1 MRIVKTAFFLL
12 LILAITLLA
21 ARFFLLNRLAAF
33 ALHKAGAYDITVHF
47 SDISFN
53 QAHVDVLAATF
64 KLPTGEI
71 LPVTLTGIS
80 LQYSLQQL
88 LTTGKCD
95 QVRIKEME
103 VHRTITPKKT
113 GTPLRL
119 PEKIVILKD
128 DLRSRLPLHA
138 LKIEQLKFYGDLPPQ
153 ITDKVIQVDTTI
165 KGTTIFATITLD
177 PAANTE
183 LTVNLHSPD
192 ADHYTTDI
200 IGRQHGAEIVQAR
213 LALQPDVWSGTVNLL
228 LNPVRDLVLQVAD
241 LSGLPEIDGRL
252 DGSFSMPFPLQN
264 NSTIQAEIS
273 LHDNN
278 EQHLHLLADGNPITQ
293 LLDLTLTGRTKEQEF
308 LNTTL
313 AVIQQRIKGS
323 CSIQAELLRSFLVPY
338 LKQPFPEISGTLAG
352 KLDIPLPGSED
363 TTFTATISAD
373 SPALP
378 GFSASTAQL
387 QATGEIDGQNIH
399 LTQGSQFYG
408 KALILGSTEVEDLIL
423 DLSGNFKRLKGRL
436 QLNFAEKQD
445 LQVKGL
451 TAGRLHIANLN
462 IQTDKPLQI
471 SYLKNNKSWTVD
483 ANTLRVAPLLIQ
495 DGVRKY
501 STGPL
506 TCRFQNLNTFS
517 PNLELTTEIATP
529 TAVLTNGNQEL
540 PLKDLNGTLQL
551 AENRISG
558 KLQLAPAIIPGR
570 VQAGFDHNLATA
582 AGSFTLRTDR
592 RFDLNGEGV
601 SLANLF
607 TPWQR
612 PYDLDSGKVSFKAA
626 GSWAPG
632 RDMQLSNF
640 VAVTGGSGFY
650 KQFLFKGLD
659 LRQDL
664 AVLPRLR
671 SKSEGSFSLQQ
682 LIGGIDIQNIHA
694 GLRFVPIETGPLPQI
709 LVNDFK
715 TSVFDGIITCPEI
728 LYDLN
733 QPDSHFVVNINKM
746 DLGTLLQLIKKDDL
760 HVNGRVS
767 GTIPVTVKG
776 KDISVDD
783 GLLYNEPPGGE
794 IRYTPANMNP
804 SGITGYAL
812 MAVEDFRYNS
822 LKTTARYAPD
832 GQLDLDISL
841 EGTSPKLDTNRPVHL
856 NIHAEQNLPALMQS
870 LRFSKGLT
878 DELDKRVKEHYK

>member
-1 MRIVKTAFFLL
+1 MRIVKTALL
-12 LILAITLLA
+12 LLLVLAITLFT
-21 ARFFLLNRLAAF
+21 ARFFLLDRLAAF

-47 SDISFN
+47 SDIGFT
-53 QAHVDVLAATF
+53 QAQVDVLAATF

-71 LPVTLTGIS
+71 LPVTLTGIL

-103 VHRTITPKKT
+103 IHRTGTPKQSR
-113 GTPLRL
+113 TPLRL

-128 DLRSRLPLHA
+128 DPRSRLPLHA
-138 LKIEQLKFYGDLPPQ
+138 LIIERLKFFGNLPPQ

-165 KGTTIFATITLD
+165 KGTTIVATITLN

-183 LTVNLHSPD
+183 LTVNLQSPD
-192 ADHYTTDI
+192 ADHYTADI
-200 IGRQHGAEIVQAR
+200 IGRQYGAEIVQAR

-228 LNPVRDLVLQVAD
+228 LSPVRDLLLQVAD
-241 LSGLPEIDGRL
+241 LPEFPKIEGTL
-252 DGSFSMPFPLQN
+252 DGNFSMPFPLQN

-273 LHDNN
+273 LHDNK
-278 EQHLHLLADGNPITQ
+278 EHRLHLLAGGNPIKQ
-293 LLDLTLTGRTKEQEF
+293 LLNLTLTGRTKEQEF

-323 CSIQAELLRSFLVPY
+323 YSLQAVLLRSFLAPY
-338 LKQPFPEISGTLAG
+338 LKQPFPEIKGALAG

-378 GFSASTAQL
+378 GFSASSAQV
-387 QATGEIDGQNIH
+387 QATGKIDGRNIH
-399 LTQGSQFYG
+399 LTQGSQFSG
-408 KALILGSTEVEDLIL
+408 KTLVMGNTRIDNLILG
-423 DLSGNFKRLKGRL
+423 LSGNFQWNKDSLHF
-436 QLNFAEKQD
+436 NFAEKQD

-462 IQTDKPLQI
+462 IQTEKPLQI
-471 SYLKNNKSWTVD
+471 SYLKNNNSWTVD
-483 ANTLRVAPLLIQ
+483 ANTLHIAPLLIQ
-495 DGVRKY
+495 DGARRF

-506 TCRFQNLNTFS
+506 TCRFIDLNTFS
-517 PNLELTTEIATP
+517 ANLELTTEIATP
-529 TAVLTNGNQEL
+529 TAVLTNANQEL

-551 AENRISG
+551 AKNRIIG
-558 KLQLAPAIIPGR
+558 KLQFAPAIIPGR

-592 RFDLNGEGV
+592 RFDLNQEGV

-607 TPWQR
+607 TAWQH
-612 PYDLDSGKVSFKAA
+612 PYNLDSGKVSFKAA
-626 GSWAPG
+626 GSWDPG
-632 RDMQLSNF
+632 RNMQLSAF

-650 KQFLFKGLD
+650 KQFLFKGLA

-682 LIGGIDIQNIHA
+682 LIGGIDIYDIHA
-694 GLRFVPIETGPLPQI
+694 RLRFLPIKTGPLPQI
-709 LVNDFK
+709 RINDFK
-715 TSVFDGIITCPEI
+715 TSVFDGIISCPKI

-733 QPDSHFVVNINKM
+733 HPNSYFSVNIKKIN
-746 DLGTLLQLIKKDDL
+746 LGALVNLMQKNDL
-760 HVNGRVS
+760 HVSGRVS
-767 GTIPVTVKG
+767 GTIPITVKG

-783 GLLYNEPPGGE
+783 GILYNEPPGGE

-812 MAVEDFRYNS
+812 KAVEDFRYNS
-822 LKTTARYAPD
+822 LKTTAKYAPD

-841 EGTSPKLDTNRPVHL
+841 EGTSPKLETNRPVHL
-856 NIHAEQNLPALMQS
+856 NIHTEQNLPALIQS

-878 DELDKRVKEHYK
+878 DELDKRIKEHYK